1 MAMYVNST
9 SGPPNVSSTAVT
21 RSSANYHPSIW
32 RDRFLPYCNSSLL
45 KTEVDNAEEKHL
57 QVLKEEAKQMLVAG
71 DTPQCKIISFIDD
84 IQRLGLAYHF
94 EAELDAILQHLK
106 DSFLQLYCS
115 KDDVDLHDAALC
127 FRLLRQQGHVVSSDV
142 FYKFKD
148 NNGKFKESLAKD
160 VRGMLSLYEAAH
172 LMVHGETILEEALE
186 FTTSHL
192 NLYLNLNLNDPLAGL
207 VGRALK
213 YPLRRSLNR
222 LVARH
227 YISVYHKL
235 SWHNQVLLDLA
246 KRDFNRVQALH
257 QSELGPITRWWKDLD
272 FANKLSFARDRVVEC
287 YFWISGVYFEP
298 RYTEARVFLTK
309 VISLTS
315 IVDDI
320 YDIYGTIEE
329 LQQFTDAIEKWD
341 ISTIDQLP
349 EYITLCY
356 RPLLEVFYE
365 AEEEIEKAGRPSYGF
380 RYAKDAFKRLSRGY
394 FDEAK
399 WCKVEYFPE
408 FEEYMSVELI
418 SGAYKMLSV
427 TSFVLMGDVATRE
440 AYEWISKDPL
450 IVKASSVICR
460 LSDDIV
466 GHEFELQRPHI
477 PTAVEC
483 FMKQY
488 SVSKEITYGALQKR
502 ITNAWKDMNQECLN
516 PTAAAMPLL
525 MRVFNLARVIN
536 LLYDGDDGYTH
547 SSARTKEMITSVLL
561 DPFPI

>member
-1 MAMYVNST
+1 MLLLVHQLQVLPLLGVQQIIIPA
-9 SGPPNVSSTAVT
+9 SGET
-21 RSSANYHPSIW
+21 
-32 RDRFLPYCNSSLL
+32 NSSHTVTTPSWYVTIYSPSVLL
-45 KTEVDNAEEKHL
+45 NFDNVEEKHL
-57 QVLKEEAKQMLVAG
+57 QGLKEEAKQMLVAG
-71 DTPQCKIISFIDD
+71 DTPQQKVISLIDD

-94 EAELDAILQHLK
+94 EAELSAILQHLK
-106 DSFLQLYCS
+106 DSFLQVYCT
-115 KDDVDLHDAALC
+115 KVDVDLHDAALC

-148 NNGKFKESLAKD
+148 NNVKFKESLAED

-192 NLYLNLNLNDPLAGL
+192 NLYLNSNLNDPLAGL

-257 QSELGPITRWWKDLD
+257 QSELARWWKDLD

-320 YDIYGTIEE
+320 YDVYETIEE
-329 LQQFTDAIEKWD
+329 LQQFTDAIEK
-341 ISTIDQLP
+341 
-349 EYITLCY
+349 
-356 RPLLEVFYE
+356 
-365 AEEEIEKAGRPSYGF
+365 
-380 RYAKDAFKRLSRGY
+380 
-394 FDEAK
+394 
-399 WCKVEYFPE
+399 
-408 FEEYMSVELI
+408 
-418 SGAYKMLSV
+418 
-427 TSFVLMGDVATRE
+427 
-440 AYEWISKDPL
+440 
-450 IVKASSVICR
+450 
-460 LSDDIV
+460 
-466 GHEFELQRPHI
+466 
-477 PTAVEC
+477 
-483 FMKQY
+483 
-488 SVSKEITYGALQKR
+488 
-502 ITNAWKDMNQECLN
+502 
-516 PTAAAMPLL
+516 
-525 MRVFNLARVIN
+525 
-536 LLYDGDDGYTH
+536 
-547 SSARTKEMITSVLL
+547 
-561 DPFPI
+561 